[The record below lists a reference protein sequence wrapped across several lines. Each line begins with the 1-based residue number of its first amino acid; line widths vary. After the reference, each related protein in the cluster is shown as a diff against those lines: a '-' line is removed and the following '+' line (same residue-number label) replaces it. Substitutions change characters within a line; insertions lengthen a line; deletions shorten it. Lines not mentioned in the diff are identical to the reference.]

1 MAIDTLLSRL
11 KKVQKNGA
19 ASWMCLCPGHSD
31 RSRSMKVTQ
40 APDGRTLIHCFAGC
54 EPDNILAAVGL
65 SIEDLFDDPLFH
77 KAKPIKGTKVYPR
90 EVLQAIRTELM
101 IVILSANDLRKG
113 KSLSEVDR
121 ERLDLSYSRIT
132 NAMELAEIE

>member
-11 KKVQKNGA
+11 KKVQKAGP
-19 ASWMCLCPGHSD
+19 ASWMCLCPSHQD

-40 APDGRTLIHCFAGC
+40 AQDGRTLIHCFAGC

-77 KAKPIKGTKVYPR
+77 KAKPIKGTKVFPR

-132 NAMELAEIE
+132 NAMELAEVE